1 MFRIKY
7 SREIVLKILYQL
19 DALKCDA
26 AQSGPVI
33 EEYFK
38 SFRSVNPEE
47 EKFIRRMVQTVMD
60 QKTGIDAAIAKNLIG
75 WKLNRLALI
84 DRNLLRM
91 GIAEATF
98 NSEKPII
105 IDDLLRIAKKYSD
118 ADSYKLINAILDK
131 VIP

>member
-7 SREIVLKILYQL
+7 SREIVLKILFQL

-26 AQSGPVI
+26 IESGPVI

-38 SFRSVNPEE
+38 SFRSVNPAEE
-47 EKFIRRMVQTVMD
+47 EFIRRLVQTVME
-60 QKTGIDAAIAKNLIG
+60 QKPEIDAAISKNLIG

-91 GIAEATF
+91 GMAEATF

-131 VIP
+131 VIK

>member
-19 DALKCDA
+19 DALKGDA

-33 EEYFK
+33 DDYFL
-38 SFRSVNPEE
+38 SFREVNPDEE
-47 EKFIRRMVQTVMD
+47 AFIRRLVQAVMD
-60 QKTGIDAAIAKNLIG
+60 GKKEIDAAIAGNLIG

-105 IDDLLRIAKKYSD
+105 IDDILRIAKKYSD

>member
-1 MFRIKY
+1 MFRIKC

-19 DALKCDA
+19 DAMKCDA
-26 AQSGPVI
+26 AQAAAVADD
-33 EEYFK
+33 YFR
-38 SFRSVNPEE
+38 SFREVNPDE
-47 EKFIRRMVQTVMD
+47 EKFIRRLVQTVME
-60 QKTGIDAAIAKNLIG
+60 KKKEIDASISENLIG
-75 WKLNRLALI
+75 WKLNRLALV

-105 IDDLLRIAKKYSD
+105 IDDVLRIAKKYSD
-118 ADSYKLINAILDK
+118 AESYRLINAILDK